1 MYGKKW
7 DVLRS
12 LRPGIEKR
20 CDIAAE
26 EGSGVIGE
34 KVWKTKA
41 DGGMDGH
48 EKKAGINAL
57 SMANWKWTLN
67 SMYAK

>member
-1 MYGKKW
+1 MK
-7 DVLRS
+7 
-12 LRPGIEKR
+12 KR